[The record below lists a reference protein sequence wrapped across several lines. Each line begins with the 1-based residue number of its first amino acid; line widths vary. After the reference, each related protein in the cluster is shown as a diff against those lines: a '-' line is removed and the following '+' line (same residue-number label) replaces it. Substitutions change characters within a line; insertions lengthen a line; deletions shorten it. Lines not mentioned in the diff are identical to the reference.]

1 MTNPTSNFG
10 WQMPT
15 PTDLVTDLPA
25 DFEVFGQ
32 AVDTDFADL
41 LGGTT
46 GQILSK
52 ASATDLDFT
61 WITNDVGDIT
71 AVTVTAPITGG
82 GTSGSVGIA
91 ISGATTSASGAVQ
104 LSDSTSTTS
113 SVLASTPTATKA
125 AYDLAAAATPKS
137 LFTAKGSIVAA
148 SAASTPANLTVGSN
162 GSTIMADSTVS
173 NGLRYVPIYA
183 AGRNKIIN
191 GDMSIAQ
198 RGTSVSVGASAYT
211 YTLDRFK
218 AYSTNTATTV
228 SQNTSAPTGFSY
240 SLKLQRPNAN
250 TGTNALS
257 IVQIIETANSMALQD
272 QAVTLSF
279 YVKKGANYS
288 GGNIAAQVLTGTGSD
303 QGGDPYSWT
312 GLAVPINDSSYS
324 PTTGF
329 VRVSYGGTI
338 SATAKEIAI
347 NIGYTSTGT
356 AGADD
361 ALYITGLQ
369 LEIGSGVTP
378 FTTATNAIGGELAL
392 CQRYYYRTSST
403 VAFGALASTAWAQ
416 SATLTEALVKLPVTM
431 RVAPTTFDGGSVSN
445 NAFVNYAGSG
455 FTLTGG
461 ITITTNQTTAD
472 TVKMLCGS
480 TGMTA
485 GQVGNWSGNAS
496 GYLGFGAEL

>member
-1 MTNPTSNFG
+1 M
-10 WQMPT
+10 
-15 PTDLVTDLPA
+15 
-25 DFEVFGQ
+25 
-32 AVDTDFADL
+32 ADL
-41 LGGTT
+41 KGGTT

-52 ASATDLDFT
+52 ATNTDMDFT

-71 AVTVTAPITGG
+71 NIAVTSPITGG
-82 GTSGSVGIA
+82 GSSGSVTIGVN
-91 ISGATTSASGAVQ
+91 SATTSASGAVQ

-148 SAASTPANLTVGSN
+148 SAASTPANLNVGAD
-162 GSTIMADSTVS
+162 GTTIMADSTVS

-218 AYSTNTATTV
+218 SYSANTATTV

-257 IVQIIETANSMALQD
+257 TVQIIETANCMALQG
-272 QAVTLSF
+272 QAVTVSF

-288 GGNIAAQVLTGTGSD
+288 GGNITAQVLTGTGTD
-303 QGGDPYSWT
+303 QGGDPYGFT

-324 PTTGF
+324 PTTSF

-338 SATAKEIAI
+338 ASSAKEIAVVI
-347 NIGYTSTGT
+347 AYTPTGT

-369 LEIGSGVTP
+369 LEIGAAATP
-378 FTTATNAIGGELAL
+378 FTTAANNIGGELGL
-392 CQRYYYRTSST
+392 CQRYYCNFGFGSTASSQTTTSQMVNGNYPVKMRTTPTVSIFNSAGTFFEPGVGVRNFTISSLSTNLLSNGYIIETTTTTSS
-403 VAFGALASTAWAQ
+403 
-416 SATLTEALVKLPVTM
+416 VT
-431 RVAPTTFDGGSVSN
+431 
-445 NAFVNYAGSG
+445 
-455 FTLTGG
+455 
-461 ITITTNQTTAD
+461 
-472 TVKMLCGS
+472 TVK
-480 TGMTA
+480 
-485 GQVGNWSGNAS
+485 QVAYYSDNFAAS
-496 GYLGFGAEL
+496 AEL

>member
-71 AVTVTAPITGG
+71 NIAVTSPITGG
-82 GTSGSVGIA
+82 GSSGSVTIGVSA
-91 ISGATTSASGAVQ
+91 ATTSASGAVQ

-137 LFTAKGSIVAA
+137 TLTAKGSLVGA
-148 SAASTPANLTVGSN
+148 SAASTPINVIVGSD
-162 GSTIMADSTVS
+162 GYQLMANSATAS
-173 NGLRYVPIYA
+173 GLYYTPIYA

-191 GDMSIAQ
+191 GDMTIAQ
-198 RGTSVSVGASAYT
+198 RGTSVSVGAAAYT
-211 YTLDRFK
+211 YTLDRMK
-218 AYSTNTATTV
+218 AFSANTATTV

-240 SLKLQRPNAN
+240 SLKLQRPLAN
-250 TGTNALS
+250 TGTNSLS
-257 IVQIIETANSMALQD
+257 TVQIIETANCMALQG

-288 GGNIAAQVLTGTGSD
+288 GGNITVQVLTGTGTD
-303 QGGDPYSWT
+303 QGGDPYSFT
-312 GLAVPINDSSYS
+312 GLAVPINDTSYS
-324 PTTGF
+324 PTTSF
-329 VRVSYGGTI
+329 VRVPFGGTI
-338 SATAKEIAI
+338 ASSAKEIAVV
-347 NIGYTSTGT
+347 IGYTPTGT

-369 LEIGSGVTP
+369 LEIGGAATP
-378 FTTATNAIGGELAL
+378 FTTATNNIGGELAL
-392 CQRYYYRTSST
+392 CQRYYYRQTAGSVYSRFGLGNAEST
-403 VAFGALASTAWAQ
+403 TNIAIAIPLKVS
-416 SATLTEALVKLPVTM
+416 M
-431 RVAPTTFDGGSVSN
+431 RVKPSSIEHSNLAVYDGTAITTPTTIVIEMADAEVTTVLFAKAAAFTQYRPYELVAN
-445 NAFVNYAGSG
+445 N
-455 FTLTGG
+455 
-461 ITITTNQTTAD
+461 TTA
-472 TVKMLCGS
+472 
-480 TGMTA
+480 A
-485 GQVGNWSGNAS
+485 
-496 GYLGFGAEL
+496 YLAFSAEL